1 MRINHTKRILM
12 IEADGSPGGGAA
24 PALPAE
30 PPAESAAPAPAPA
43 VSLDQVKSLIGEQ
56 LGGFKNGFFAELRKA
71 GLLGKEKSSPD
82 PTATPSASNSAAA
95 PAMTGLTEAELD
107 ARLEQE
113 RVITKAQVENKLSDA
128 AVKRMKSALRTEKPE
143 DVGAWTSA
151 YLADLGLVRT
161 NNESSTTVT
170 PSAPVLP
177 NTAPISDRGSP
188 APAGAVGWRYE
199 LSNPIGMSAAARAQ
213 MDAELGADKARR
225 MRIEA
230 AQTQAEKMR
239 VTFGPKG

>member
-1 MRINHTKRILM
+1 MN
-12 IEADGSPGGGAA
+12 EADGSPGGAA
-24 PALPAE
+24 VPAT
-30 PPAESAAPAPAPA
+30 PAESPAATVTPAPAPA

-71 GLLGKEKSSPD
+71 GLLGKDKSSPD
-82 PTATPSASNSAAA
+82 PTATPSAATPSAAA
-95 PAMTGLTEAELD
+95 PAMSGLTEAELD

-128 AVKRMKSALRTEKPE
+128 AIKRMKSALRAEKPE

-161 NNESSTTVT
+161 QESNPAT
-170 PSAPVLP
+170 PSVPVVPNAAPL
-177 NTAPISDRGSP
+177 SDRGSP

-199 LSNPIGMSAAARAQ
+199 LNNPIGMSAVSRAQ
-213 MDAELGADKARR
+213 MDAELGVEKARK
-225 MRIEA
+225 MRLEA
-230 AQTQAEKMR
+230 ARGQAATMK
-239 VTFGPKG
+239 VAFGPKG